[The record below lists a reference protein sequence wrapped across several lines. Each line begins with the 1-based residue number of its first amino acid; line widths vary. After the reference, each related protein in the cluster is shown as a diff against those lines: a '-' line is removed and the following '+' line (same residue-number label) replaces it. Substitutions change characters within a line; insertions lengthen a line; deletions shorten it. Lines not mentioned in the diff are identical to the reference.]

1 VLSSGVTVRAASPS
15 IPARLPIARQPI
27 WTSDGLL
34 YGNEFLYRS
43 RDGLPAQVDRWGSD
57 RQDVATASVLDVL
70 FGDGPPGD
78 LHPAFVNVTR
88 SFVVSD
94 RPLPAHAGRL
104 VLEIVES
111 VAADDAV
118 LAGLS
123 RLRARGYRIAID
135 DFAAEP
141 NQVAMLPY
149 ADYVKID
156 VRDVDRIGPQLV
168 HLARR
173 HGALLVAERVWNGA
187 LVEECLSLGFELLQ
201 GDVLGPAITLTA

>member
-1 VLSSGVTVRAASPS
+1 VSPS
-15 IPARLPIARQPI
+15 TPARLPIARQPI
-27 WTSDGLL
+27 WTTDRQL

-43 RDGLPAQVDRWGSD
+43 RDGLPAQVDRWRSD

-78 LHPAFVNVTR
+78 LRPAFVNVTR
-88 SFVVSD
+88 SFIVND

-111 VAADDAV
+111 VVADDAV
-118 LAGLS
+118 LAGLE
-123 RLRARGYRIAID
+123 RLRARGYKIAID

-141 NQVAMLPY
+141 DQVAMLPY

-156 VRDVDRIGPQLV
+156 VRDFDRVGPHIVQ
-168 HLARR
+168 LARN
-173 HGALLVAERVWNGA
+173 HGALLVAERVWNDA
-187 LVEECLSLGFELLQ
+187 LVDECLVLGFELLQ
-201 GDVLGPAITLTA
+201 GDILGPAITLTS

>member
-1 VLSSGVTVRAASPS
+1 M
-15 IPARLPIARQPI
+15 
-27 WTSDGLL
+27 
-34 YGNEFLYRS
+34 
-43 RDGLPAQVDRWGSD
+43 
-57 RQDVATASVLDVL
+57 LDVL

-88 SFVVSD
+88 SFIVDD

-118 LAGLS
+118 LAGLD
-123 RLRARGYRIAID
+123 RLRSRGYKIAID

-141 NQVAMLPY
+141 DQVAMLPY

-156 VRDVDRIGPQLV
+156 VRDVDRIGPQIV
-168 HLARR
+168 QLARR
-173 HGALLVAERVWNGA
+173 HGAVLVAERVWNDA
-187 LVEECLSLGFELLQ
+187 LVQECRVARLRPPAGRRPRSRGHPHGLTRA
-201 GDVLGPAITLTA
+201 GPVSCRRTPPPEARPARRRTAGRAPLP